1 MTDTFPRWATLRAE
15 EVRNVLP
22 PEEWGA
28 WARASGECVRSTPG
42 VFGLTDTSH
51 PAEPPYFYHCVR
63 CVTSIL
69 EKAPPPKPWL
79 RRDQGLCV
87 RCGEP
92 AAPVDVIRIPAAACA
107 LAEELGITVA
117 RLNTKKFCFRCNP
130 FDKPWCKGILC
141 RRRKRRRRVEAPG
154 CCALTADREGKRKFR
169 HCYKCCQNRKK
180 SIASKGKARRT
191 RQKEARAPETI
202 RLQAEGLSVN
212 EIAKKLGVSG
222 NTVRRD
228 LGLLD

>member
-1 MTDTFPRWATLRAE
+1 MRAE

-28 WARASGECVRSTPG
+28 WARASGECVRSIPG

-69 EKAPPPKPWL
+69 EKAPPPKPWP

-92 AAPVDVIRIPAAACA
+92 AAPVNVVRIPAAACA

-117 RLNTKKFCFRCNP
+117 RLNTKKFCSRCNP
-130 FDKPWCKGILC
+130 FDKAKCNGTLC
-141 RRRKRRRRVEAPG
+141 RGRKQRRRVEPPG
-154 CCALTADREGKRKFR
+154 CCALTTDREGKRKFR
-169 HCYKCCQNRKK
+169 HCAKCCQNRKK
-180 SIASKGKARRT
+180 SIASTGTEVSEIGTSLRSRE
-191 RQKEARAPETI
+191 KEAREPETR
-202 RLQAEGLSVN
+202 RLKDEGLSVK
-212 EIAKKLGVSG
+212 EIAEKLGVSG
-222 NTVRRD
+222 NTIRRD
-228 LGLLD
+228 LGSAY